1 MSIVKHQWT
10 NLLQF
15 CSAASLEPKLTQSKL

>member
-10 NLLQF
+10 NLPQF
-15 CSAASLEPKLTQSKL
+15 CSAGSLEPMLTQSKL